1 MFKRQL
7 SNKILEF
14 SKKHRCLSLI
24 GPRQSGKTT
33 LCKALFPKY
42 TYFSFENPD
51 TKDRFNMDPKGFL
64 DSIQQNVIFD
74 EVQNVP
80 HLFSYLQ
87 EILDQPDLKQKFILT
102 GSNNLKLNQKISQ
115 SLAGRTKILELLPL
129 SYQEIPKK
137 RTSKNLNSVLLQ
149 GGYPRIF
156 NEELEPQDW
165 LGDYFFTYVEKD
177 IRSTLQIQDA
187 TTFNRYC
194 RLLAGRVGQL
204 INHQSLSGDLGI
216 TQPTAKSWLSLLET
230 TYICFTLSPHYKNFN
245 KRLTKSPKVYFYDT
259 GLLCYLLRIQN
270 EDQLDIHPLR
280 GQIFENWIISE
291 TFKTFRN
298 KSLEAPLYFWR
309 DQHGHEVDLVL
320 DRSTYLDLYE
330 IKTGKTF
337 QKDFL
342 KNLQWLNKLQ
352 NDLGHC
358 HVIYGG
364 DESFKVQGCKIHPWF
379 GDWQKA
385 T

>member
-7 SNKILEF
+7 SKKILDF
-14 SKKHRCLSLI
+14 SQKHRCLSLI

-33 LCKALFPKY
+33 LCKALFPEY
-42 TYFSFENPD
+42 DYFSFENPD
-51 TKDRFNMDPKGFL
+51 LKDRFTLDPKGFL
-64 DSIQQNVIFD
+64 DSLHQNVIFD

-87 EILDQPDLKQKFILT
+87 EILDQPDQKQKFILT

-129 SYQEIPKK
+129 SYQEIPKEL
-137 RTSKNLNSVLLQ
+137 TSKNLNSVLRH

-156 NEELEPQDW
+156 NEDLEPQDW

-230 TYICFTLSPHYKNFN
+230 TYICFTLSPHYRNFN
-245 KRLTKSPKVYFYDT
+245 KRLIKSPKVYFYDT
-259 GLLCYLLRIQN
+259 GLLCYLLRIHD
-270 EDQLDIHPLR
+270 EDQLDTHPLR
-280 GQIFENWIISE
+280 GQIFENWVISE
-291 TFKTFRN
+291 TLKTFRN
-298 KSLEAPLYFWR
+298 MAMEAPLYFWR
-309 DQHGHEVDLVL
+309 DQHGHEIDLVL
-320 DRSTYLDLYE
+320 DRSTHLDLYE
-330 IKTGKTF
+330 IKAGKTF

-342 KNLQWLNKLQ
+342 KNLKWLNKLQ
-352 NDLGHC
+352 NNLGKC

-364 DESFKVQGCKIHPWF
+364 DESFKAQECEIHPWF
-379 GDWQKA
+379 GGW
-385 T
+385 